1 MADQDSDAQEHLERA
16 AEMVWDAIQRLE
28 EAQRVLFKAGDCYVG
43 QVYGDGVRAVIEVTE
58 DMADAVGDLT
68 QCHIEIGKIGK
79 RDKGRGG
86 GGWKDS

>member
-1 MADQDSDAQEHLERA
+1 MADQAPDAHEHLERA
-16 AEMVWDAIQRLE
+16 ADMVWEAIQRLE
-28 EAQRVLFKAGDCYVG
+28 EAQRILFKAGDAYVA

-79 RDKGRGG
+79 RDKGRG
-86 GGWKDS
+86 WKDS

>member
-1 MADQDSDAQEHLERA
+1 MADQHPDAQEHLERA

-79 RDKGRGG
+79 RDKGRGTY
-86 GGWKDS
+86 

>member
-1 MADQDSDAQEHLERA
+1 MADQEHDAQVHLERA

-58 DMADAVGDLT
+58 DMAEAVGDLT
-68 QCHIEIGKIGK
+68 QCHIEIARIGK
-79 RDKGRGG
+79 RDRRRGTY
-86 GGWKDS
+86 